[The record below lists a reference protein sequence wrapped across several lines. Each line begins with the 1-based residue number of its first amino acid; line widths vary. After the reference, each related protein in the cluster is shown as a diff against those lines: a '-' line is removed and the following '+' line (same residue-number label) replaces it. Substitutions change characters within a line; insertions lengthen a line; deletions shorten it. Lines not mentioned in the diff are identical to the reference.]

1 MGQKATYVA
10 GRPFPASRTHALESV
25 PFVIAGASV
34 VARGL
39 VTLAVTCRRGSP
51 CEPLASP
58 PHRRQGGRVH
68 GGGASQL
75 PLTRVAGLPFPPV
88 FTVTVKVVDKVT
100 TRAPIVAGI
109 LAAVVNV

>member
-1 MGQKATYVA
+1 MLHVA
-10 GRPFPASRTHALESV
+10 SSHWLSPAGGDLRVSPWPAPLTEDRV
-25 PFVIAGASV
+25 G
-34 VARGL
+34 
-39 VTLAVTCRRGSP
+39 GSM
-51 CEPLASP
+51 
-58 PHRRQGGRVH
+58 